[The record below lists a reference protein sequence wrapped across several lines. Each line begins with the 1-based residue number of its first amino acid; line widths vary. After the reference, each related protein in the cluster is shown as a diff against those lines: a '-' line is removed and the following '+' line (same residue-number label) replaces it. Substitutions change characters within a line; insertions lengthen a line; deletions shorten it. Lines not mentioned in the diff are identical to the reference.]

1 MKSHHAPRVPTAI
14 ELLHGAT
21 VEELLFVEQAL
32 AFRRE
37 AEAATVAAPHGK
49 ILAVA
54 EDAVVDGSRRLLA
67 RVLEGLL
74 QERAAAAE
82 KKGPPNAAAPTAKPG
97 ADSMIAALAASSLR
111 SARCR

>member
-1 MKSHHAPRVPTAI
+1 MKSTVPSAPAAAD
-14 ELLHGAT
+14 LLKGAT
-21 VEELLFVEQAL
+21 IEELLFVEGAL

-37 AEAATVAAPHGK
+37 AEAAAVAAPHGK

-54 EDAVVDGSRRLLA
+54 EDAVVAGSRKLLA
-67 RVLEGLL
+67 RTLQGLL

-97 ADSMIAALAASSLR
+97 AAAMTAGHATSSLR
-111 SARCR
+111 LAPSR